1 MMGTF
6 AAVLAKKRIPTPDER
21 YHADVT
27 GDIESVD
34 GVLKIIRI
42 DVRYTLKIAPDKRAE
57 AQQCFE
63 TYLTGCPAAQ
73 SVIGCI
79 DITHNLEMME
89 L

>member
-6 AAVLAKKRIPTPDER
+6 AAALAKNRIATPEER

-42 DVRYTLKIAPDKRAE
+42 DVRYTLQIAADKRAQ
-57 AQQCFE
+57 AQECFA

-79 DITHNLEMME
+79 DIAHTLEMVDR
-89 L
+89 

>member
-6 AAVLAKKRIPTPDER
+6 AAVLAKNRIPTPDER

-57 AQQCFE
+57 ARQCFE

>member
-6 AAVLAKKRIPTPDER
+6 AAVLAKNRIPTPDER

-27 GDIESVD
+27 GDIENVD

-42 DVRYTLKIAPDKRAE
+42 DVRYTLKIATEKRAE

-79 DITHNLEMME
+79 DITHSLEMVD